1 MNKLEKTAWMSSGLD
16 TVKRYRNIHTI
27 PIMQNKGVIDELI
40 YKDFLYSNG
49 ELFKINEN
57 FSTSKVNDNNML
69 QTIENNLL
77 EAKKAAGR
85 NKDLNDIE
93 NLPSE

>member
-1 MNKLEKTAWMSSGLD
+1 MSRNGWLTFSGI
-16 TVKRYRNIHTI
+16 YIIH
-27 PIMQNKGVIDELI
+27 
-40 YKDFLYSNG
+40 
-49 ELFKINEN
+49 
-57 FSTSKVNDNNML
+57 L
-69 QTIENNLL
+69 QNLL